1 MCSLSK
7 RIILNIEKQFAFEM
21 YKGKEPV
28 EKIAKYTK
36 TNSKTVE
43 KWIKEFSET
52 AKEFNNE
59 QSR

>member
-1 MCSLSK
+1 MCNLNEK
-7 RIILNIEKQFAFEM
+7 IILNIKKEFAFEM
-21 YKGKEPV
+21 YKGKEPI

-36 TNSKTVE
+36 TNIKTVE
-43 KWIKEFSET
+43 KRIKEFSET